1 MRALSIILNICLL
14 LMAAYL
20 ISDSGFPDRA
30 RDITI
35 FIVLISAPL
44 ISLFTIIRSNSSS
57 EKSSGLISLY
67 FQRKKLEEQEK
78 IKRLKSDVNSSV

>member
-14 LMAAYL
+14 LMATYL

>member
-20 ISDSGFPDRA
+20 ISDSGIPDRA

-44 ISLFTIIRSNSSS
+44 ASLFTIIRGKSSS